1 MEETIKLTF
10 EQWHRLGFLII
21 KGSKG
26 TRSYDPFREEPY
38 YYTFTEDQ
46 VVKRECLERYREE
59 KWDMASGYPDF

>member
-1 MEETIKLTF
+1 MEDTIKLTF

-26 TRSYDPFREEPY
+26 TKTYSYGSKEP

-46 VVKRECLERYREE
+46 VVKRGDYLKRYREE